1 MLATARPL
9 LLEDVEVVAVERPS
23 PSFVRVVLGAPAL
36 AEFGVEGRG
45 GLADQRIK
53 LIVPTPGERLEP
65 LTTLGEQWYAE
76 WRERPQPGRGH
87 LRTYT
92 VRDVLGAGEQTR
104 VVVDIVVHP
113 ATPETPLGPGAR
125 WAQAARAGDRVGL
138 VAPRRGHVFGG
149 IEFDPGT
156 ASHLLLAGDET
167 ALPAIAA
174 ILADLP
180 AGADGAAFVEVPLG
194 ADVLDLPHPDGVR
207 LRWLPRDGAA
217 HGTLLAPAVLAHLR
231 GDGGVPVELPAD
243 EEIDPDLWETPV
255 FSSSGEEVA
264 AEPGSEG
271 GFAGLYA
278 WIAGEAGVVTAL
290 RRALVQDLGLHRRQV
305 AFMGYWREGAAVR
318 D

>member
-9 LLEDVEVVAVERPS
+9 LLEEVEVVAVERPS
-23 PSFVRVVLGAPAL
+23 PSFVRVALASPAL
-36 AEFGVEGRG
+36 AQFGVEGRR

-53 LIVPTPGERLEP
+53 LIVPAPGERLDP
-65 LTTLGEQWYAE
+65 LATLGEHWYAE

-92 VRDVLGAGEQTR
+92 VRDVVGTGEQTR

-125 WAQAARAGDRVGL
+125 WAEAARVGDRVGL
-138 VAPRRGHVFGG
+138 VAPRRGHLFGG
-149 IEFDPGT
+149 IEFEPGT
-156 ASHLLLAGDET
+156 ASRLLLAGDET

-174 ILADLP
+174 ILADP
-180 AGADGAAFVEVPLG
+180 PPGARGVAFVEVPTS
-194 ADVLDLPHPDGVR
+194 ADVLDLPHPDSIA
-207 LRWLPRDGAA
+207 LQWLPRDGAA
-217 HGTLLAPAVLAHLR
+217 HGTHLGPAVLAHLR
-231 GDGGVPVELPAD
+231 REDAAALALPEVED
-243 EEIDPDLWETPV
+243 VDPDLWETPV
-255 FSSSGEEVA
+255 FSSSGEDVEQGV
-264 AEPGSEG
+264 E
-271 GFAGLYA
+271 AGPYDDLYA

-305 AFMGYWREGAAVR
+305 AFMGYWRRGAAVR